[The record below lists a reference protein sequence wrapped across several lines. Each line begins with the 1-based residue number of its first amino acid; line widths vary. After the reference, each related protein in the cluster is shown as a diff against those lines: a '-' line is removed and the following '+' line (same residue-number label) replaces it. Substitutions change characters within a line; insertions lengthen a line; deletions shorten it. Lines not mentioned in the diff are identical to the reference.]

1 MENDLES
8 THHPSSVDLPRPK
21 SLPNPGELGRNSGD
35 RAGDHAGDEGAGG
48 DVAMKWPSV
57 PVGEIAQQVRGV
69 SYDKSQVSNSAAP
82 GLRPVL
88 RAGNIQEGSLLLD
101 KDLVYVPDS
110 CIAHQQLLR
119 PGDIV
124 IAASSGSIDVV
135 GKAAQ
140 LSEPWEGSFGAFCKV
155 VRPSSDKV
163 NPRYLHHF
171 FQSTGYRRKVSS
183 LAAGANINNLK
194 NEHIDDLLL
203 PLPPLEEQRRIAAIL
218 DRAADLN
225 SLSKRADQLVIDLRV
240 SRLRQLLS
248 SEVSHRSKS
257 KYVPLSDLI
266 RGKPNNG
273 IFRKNPEYQDPTS
286 SGLPVVWVEQ
296 LFRGEVLELSACKKL
311 DATNAEIAK
320 YGLTNGDILFCR
332 SSLKLAG
339 IAKSNIYV
347 GADGQALF
355 ECHLIRI
362 SPDPAKINPIFL
374 NECLNLPEIRD
385 EARRLSKTST
395 MTTIDQ
401 DGILAIAVPLPPL
414 HIQEQ
419 FAQDFALF
427 QHLSTRRRE
436 SNHAISLF
444 TASLASL
451 QLDKT

>member
-1 MENDLES
+1 MS
-8 THHPSSVDLPRPK
+8 
-21 SLPNPGELGRNSGD
+21 
-35 RAGDHAGDEGAGG
+35 
-48 DVAMKWPSV
+48 WPTV

-218 DRAADLN
+218 DKVQSLKDLFDARRGTLGSFEGSLFCNLFGDRIEQSINWKRMQFADLCSRLTVGVVVRPASYYCEAGVPALR
-225 SLSKRADQLVIDLRV
+225 SLNIKSGNIQRESFVYVSSSDNDTALAKSKLSSGDLVFVRTGRPGTCAVIPPDLDGCNAIDLLLATV
-240 SRLRQLLS
+240 DTTLILPEFACSFFNSSTGKAGVLSESRGQIQQHFNAGSLAESMVPVPPLDLQQHYCEILGAHRNRMKRCDLSVDELGRLAHSIASGLLS
-248 SEVSHRSKS
+248 GV
-257 KYVPLSDLI
+257 
-266 RGKPNNG
+266 
-273 IFRKNPEYQDPTS
+273 
-286 SGLPVVWVEQ
+286 
-296 LFRGEVLELSACKKL
+296 
-311 DATNAEIAK
+311 
-320 YGLTNGDILFCR
+320 
-332 SSLKLAG
+332 
-339 IAKSNIYV
+339 
-347 GADGQALF
+347 
-355 ECHLIRI
+355 
-362 SPDPAKINPIFL
+362 
-374 NECLNLPEIRD
+374 
-385 EARRLSKTST
+385 
-395 MTTIDQ
+395 
-401 DGILAIAVPLPPL
+401 
-414 HIQEQ
+414 
-419 FAQDFALF
+419 
-427 QHLSTRRRE
+427 
-436 SNHAISLF
+436 
-444 TASLASL
+444 
-451 QLDKT
+451 

>member
-1 MENDLES
+1 MS
-8 THHPSSVDLPRPK
+8 
-21 SLPNPGELGRNSGD
+21 
-35 RAGDHAGDEGAGG
+35 
-48 DVAMKWPSV
+48 WPTV

-218 DRAADLN
+218 GKVQSLKDLFDARRGTLGSFEGSLFCNLFGDRIEQSINWKRMQFADLCSRLTVGVVVRPASYYCEAGVPALR
-225 SLSKRADQLVIDLRV
+225 SLNIKSGNIQRESFVYVSSSDNDTALAKSKLSSGDLVFVRTGRPGTCAVIPPDLDGCNAIDLLLATV
-240 SRLRQLLS
+240 DTTLILPEFACSFFNSSTGKAGVLSESRGQIQQHFNAGSLAESMVPVPPLDLQQHYCEILGAHRNRMKRCDLSVDELGRLAHSIASGLLS
-248 SEVSHRSKS
+248 GV
-257 KYVPLSDLI
+257 
-266 RGKPNNG
+266 
-273 IFRKNPEYQDPTS
+273 
-286 SGLPVVWVEQ
+286 
-296 LFRGEVLELSACKKL
+296 
-311 DATNAEIAK
+311 
-320 YGLTNGDILFCR
+320 
-332 SSLKLAG
+332 
-339 IAKSNIYV
+339 
-347 GADGQALF
+347 
-355 ECHLIRI
+355 
-362 SPDPAKINPIFL
+362 
-374 NECLNLPEIRD
+374 
-385 EARRLSKTST
+385 
-395 MTTIDQ
+395 
-401 DGILAIAVPLPPL
+401 
-414 HIQEQ
+414 
-419 FAQDFALF
+419 
-427 QHLSTRRRE
+427 
-436 SNHAISLF
+436 
-444 TASLASL
+444 
-451 QLDKT
+451 